1 MEVKQAP
8 VDQGGVA
15 RDNLVAKLEG
25 PVKRPTLID
34 PGERRIAA
42 VFMQNEQDGEAR
54 SRPVIL
60 YGDHSHRS
68 AELLRDFGR
77 RRRTPALLARQ
88 ESNFLFA
95 VMYPD
100 QGDSIPPKVFHQP
113 E

>member
-1 MEVKQAP
+1 VEVKQDP
-8 VDQGGVA
+8 VEQGAIA
-15 RDNLVAKLEG
+15 RDDLVAKLDEL
-25 PVKRPTLID
+25 VKRPILID
-34 PGERRIAA
+34 PGERWMAA
-42 VFMQNEQDGEAR
+42 VFMQNEQDGEAC
-54 SRPVIL
+54 SRLVLL

-77 RRRTPALLARQ
+77 RRRTSALLARQ

-100 QGDSIPPKVFHQP
+100 PGDSFPTKVFHQP